1 MTFSLRRSLGLPAV
15 VVLFAAVG
23 CSSGN
28 DTAGPAVPTPPAR
41 AVGPCRALHKAL
53 PESVDGMER
62 RKAGPV
68 SDFTAVWG
76 DPAIAL
82 RCGVLRPE
90 IIREGSK
97 TYAPSTGSVEADGV
111 EWLPERLSDGSIRC
125 TTVHREVWV
134 EVTLPKKVAGDAG
147 DLGALTDLADAVKK
161 TIPFGYVD

>member
-1 MTFSLRRSLGLPAV
+1 MKSSLRRSLGLPAL
-15 VVLFAAVG
+15 VVLFAASG
-23 CSSGN
+23 CAAGGGP
-28 DTAGPAVPTPPAR
+28 AGPAVPTPPDR
-41 AVGPCRALHKAL
+41 AVGPCRALHKVL
-53 PESVDGMER
+53 PESVDGMKR
-62 RKAGPV
+62 RTADPV

-82 RCGVLRPE
+82 RCGVQRPE
-90 IIREGSK
+90 VIRAGSK

-111 EWLPERLSDGSIRC
+111 EWLPERQPDGSVRC
-125 TTVHREVWV
+125 TTVQREVWV